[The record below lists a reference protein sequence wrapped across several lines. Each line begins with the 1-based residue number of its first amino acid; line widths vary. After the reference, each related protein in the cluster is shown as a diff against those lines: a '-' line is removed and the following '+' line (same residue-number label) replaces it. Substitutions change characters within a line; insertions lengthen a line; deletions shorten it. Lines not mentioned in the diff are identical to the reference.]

1 MSKRVF
7 TDEMIYFMKSNGE
20 KPRPWIT
27 EQLNAMFSCSLK
39 IKQVQSKCSEL
50 RLFAENDGRLKKGV
64 PSWNKGIPNSTG
76 FSSTRF
82 KKGHKLSERVPV
94 GYESLIDGY
103 VMIKYEAN
111 KPMRLKHHVV
121 WESVR
126 GVIPDNHVIAFK
138 DRNALNCD
146 IDNLVLMSRAELVRL
161 AQSFIKYSTPETH
174 ETCILLAKL
183 KDARHRAVV

>member
-7 TDEMIYFMKSNGE
+7 TDEMINFMKSNGE

-27 EQLNAMFSCSLK
+27 EQLNTMFCCSLK
-39 IKQVQSKCSEL
+39 LKQVQSKCSEL

-94 GYESLIDGY
+94 GYESIVDGY
-103 VMIKYEAN
+103 VMIKHKAN
-111 KPMRLKHHVV
+111 ESMRLKHHVV
-121 WESVR
+121 WGSVH
-126 GVIPDNHVIAFK
+126 GLIPDNHVIAFK

-161 AQSFIKYSTPETH
+161 SQSFIKYSTPETH

-183 KDARHRAVV
+183 KDARHRPGV

>member
-7 TDEMIYFMKSNGE
+7 TDEMINFMQSNGE
-20 KPRPWIT
+20 KPRAWIT
-27 EQLNAMFSCSLK
+27 EQLNAMFGCSLK
-39 IKQVQSKCSEL
+39 LKQVQSKCSEL
-50 RLFAENDGRLKKGV
+50 RLFAEDDGRLKKGV

-94 GYESLIDGY
+94 GYESIVDGY
-103 VMIKYEAN
+103 VMVKHKEN
-111 KPMRLKHHVV
+111 EPMRLKHHVI
-121 WESVR
+121 WESVH
-126 GVIPDNHVIAFK
+126 GSIPDNHVIAFK
-138 DRNALNCD
+138 DRNTLNCD

-161 AQSFIKYSTPETH
+161 SQSFIKYSTPETH

-183 KDARHRAVV
+183 KDARHRAGV

>member
-7 TDEMIYFMKSNGE
+7 TDEMINFMKSNGE

-27 EQLNAMFSCSLK
+27 EQLNSMFGCSLK
-39 IKQVQSKCSEL
+39 PKQVRSKCNEL
-50 RLFAENDGRLKKGV
+50 GLKAKDDGRIKKGV

-82 KKGHKLSERVPV
+82 KMGHKLSERVPV
-94 GYESLIDGY
+94 GYESIVDGY
-103 VMIKYEAN
+103 VMIKHKAN
-111 KPMRLKHHVV
+111 EPMRLKHHVV
-121 WESVR
+121 WESVH
-126 GVIPDNHVIAFK
+126 GLIPENHIVAFK
-138 DRNALNCD
+138 DKDKTNCD
-146 IDNLVLMSRAELVRL
+146 IDNLIMMTRAESIRL
-161 AQSFIKYSTPETH
+161 SQSFIKYSTPETH